1 MPTEETQIKKDIRQ
15 YLQVK
20 RIFFWH
26 NLQGL
31 GCFRGLPD
39 YMAIKD
45 GKIYGIEIKGEKGRL
60 SKWQEEFFEEF
71 LKRGGIAIVAR
82 SWMDVSR
89 YL

>member
-1 MPTEETQIKKDIRQ
+1 MTEETQIKRDIRQ

-39 YMAIKD
+39 FMALKD
-45 GKIYGIEIKGEKGRL
+45 GKIYGIEVKGKKGML
-60 SKWQEEFFEEF
+60 SKYQEEF
-71 LKRGGIAIVAR
+71 LKEFLDYGGIVIVAR
-82 SWMDVSR
+82 SWMDVSK